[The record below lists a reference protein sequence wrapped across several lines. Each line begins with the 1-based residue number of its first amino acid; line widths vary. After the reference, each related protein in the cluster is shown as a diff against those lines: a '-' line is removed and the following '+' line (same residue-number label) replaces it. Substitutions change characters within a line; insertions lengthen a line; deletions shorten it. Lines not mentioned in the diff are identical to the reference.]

1 MLIKAFFK
9 VLLILFRSWFKYS
22 LRHEISR
29 LQVIRN
35 SFLKVMVLTKKFK
48 AFDDAILD
56 LHPELKE
63 VLKPNDQYPELE
75 NLLKKRYVNLPSGS
89 LNTKVIINDGEIVE
103 RVFKTPMGKIV
114 SLFSKQPYVILD
126 QVA

>member
-1 MLIKAFFK
+1 
-9 VLLILFRSWFKYS
+9 
-22 LRHEISR
+22 
-29 LQVIRN
+29 
-35 SFLKVMVLTKKFK
+35 MVLTKKFK

-75 NLLKKRYVNLPSGS
+75 NILKNRPANLPSGS
-89 LNTKVIINDGEIVE
+89 LNTKVIINDGVIVE
-103 RVFKTPMGKIV
+103 RVFKTPMGQVV
-114 SLFSKQPYVILD
+114 SLCSKPSNVILD

>member
-1 MLIKAFFK
+1 
-9 VLLILFRSWFKYS
+9 
-22 LRHEISR
+22 
-29 LQVIRN
+29 
-35 SFLKVMVLTKKFK
+35 MVLTNKFK
-48 AFDDAILD
+48 AFDDSILD

-75 NLLKKRYVNLPSGS
+75 RILKNKSASLPAGS

-103 RVFKTPMGKIV
+103 RVFKTPMGQVV
-114 SLFSKQPYVILD
+114 SLFSKPSNVILE

>member
-1 MLIKAFFK
+1 
-9 VLLILFRSWFKYS
+9 
-22 LRHEISR
+22 
-29 LQVIRN
+29 
-35 SFLKVMVLTKKFK
+35 MVLIKKFK

-75 NLLKKRYVNLPSGS
+75 NLLKIRSVNLPSGS

-103 RVFKTPMGKIV
+103 RVFKTPRGQFV
-114 SLFSKQPYVILD
+114 SIFSKTSNVILD

>member
-1 MLIKAFFK
+1 
-9 VLLILFRSWFKYS
+9 
-22 LRHEISR
+22 
-29 LQVIRN
+29 
-35 SFLKVMVLTKKFK
+35 MVLTKKFK

-56 LHPELKE
+56 LHPDLKE

-75 NLLKKRYVNLPSGS
+75 HILKNRYANLPAGS

-103 RVFKTPMGKIV
+103 RVFKTPMGEVI
-114 SLFSKQPYVILD
+114 SLFSKTPNVILD

>member
-1 MLIKAFFK
+1 
-9 VLLILFRSWFKYS
+9 
-22 LRHEISR
+22 
-29 LQVIRN
+29 
-35 SFLKVMVLTKKFK
+35 MVLTKKFK

-75 NLLKKRYVNLPSGS
+75 NFLKKRSVNLPSGS

-103 RVFKTPMGKIV
+103 RVFKTPMGQVV
-114 SLFSKQPYVILD
+114 SLFSKSSNVILD
-126 QVA
+126 NVA